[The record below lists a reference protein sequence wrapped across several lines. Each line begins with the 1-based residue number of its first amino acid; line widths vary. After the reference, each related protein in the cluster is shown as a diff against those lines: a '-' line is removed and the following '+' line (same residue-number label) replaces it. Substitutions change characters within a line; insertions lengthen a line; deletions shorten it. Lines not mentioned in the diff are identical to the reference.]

1 MRIEYLPALRFPT
14 LILAAALY
22 HSLGISSACNG
33 LTYATMATVCMNQ
46 GDELNVAEANA
57 INEQEMMQY
66 IADKTK
72 ASQANIALVLKHEQ
86 AYINK
91 AHENAKGNDVD
102 IDGDDLADYI
112 LSRKDV
118 KLDELT
124 VESIL
129 DAEMD
134 YLMDKGHA
142 GYVD

>member
-1 MRIEYLPALRFPT
+1 MSE
-14 LILAAALY
+14 
-22 HSLGISSACNG
+22 S
-33 LTYATMATVCMNQ
+33 
-46 GDELNVAEANA
+46 NA

-72 ASQANIALVLKHEQ
+72 AGQADIALVLKHEQ
-86 AYINK
+86 EYINR
-91 AHENAKGNDVD
+91 AHQNAKGDVD

-112 LSRKDV
+112 VGRKDV

-134 YLMDKGHA
+134 YLIEKGHA

>member
-1 MRIEYLPALRFPT
+1 
-14 LILAAALY
+14 
-22 HSLGISSACNG
+22 
-33 LTYATMATVCMNQ
+33 
-46 GDELNVAEANA
+46 
-57 INEQEMMQY
+57 MMQY

-91 AHENAKGNDVD
+91 AHDNAKGNDVD

>member
-1 MRIEYLPALRFPT
+1 M
-14 LILAAALY
+14 
-22 HSLGISSACNG
+22 
-33 LTYATMATVCMNQ
+33 
-46 GDELNVAEANA
+46 AEANA

-72 ASQANIALVLKHEQ
+72 ASQENIALVLKHEQ

-91 AHENAKGNDVD
+91 AHENSKGNDVD

>member
-1 MRIEYLPALRFPT
+1 
-14 LILAAALY
+14 
-22 HSLGISSACNG
+22 
-33 LTYATMATVCMNQ
+33 MADN
-46 GDELNVAEANA
+46 NA
-57 INEQEMMQY
+57 INEQEMIQY

-72 ASQANIALVLKHEQ
+72 ASKANIELVLKHEQ

-91 AHENAKGNDVD
+91 AHENSKGKDVD
-102 IDGDDLADYI
+102 IDGDDLADFI

>member
-1 MRIEYLPALRFPT
+1 
-14 LILAAALY
+14 
-22 HSLGISSACNG
+22 
-33 LTYATMATVCMNQ
+33 MATVCMNQ

-66 IADKTK
+66 IADKMK